1 MRERR
6 RQSLLPS
13 DPEEGDASE
22 VSWAGKR
29 KGGQLAW
36 IDGYS
41 LLRQPF
47 PLHLLLLYIVSRAV
61 RLWDFLLYIVS
72 VLSLEFLLYIVSVL
86 SLGLLLYIVPVLSA
100 SLGLPVVHGARVVC
114 LWDFLLYIVP
124 VLSVSGISCCTSC
137 PSCLSLRLPLAQRV
151 CTVCLCDFLLH
162 SESVLSVSATSSCTA
177 SLYCLSLRLPLVQR
191 VCTVCLCDFLLYS
204 ESVLSVS
211 ATFLLYSRRVCTVCL
226 CDFLLHSESV
236 LSVSATSSCTASLY
250 CLSLRLPLVQPASLY
265 CLPLGYPL
273 VPRVR
278 TGLSLRLPLAQDVYT
293 LISVFLL
300 YKCPYFGSLPS
311 FCTLRMTVEAALVF
325 TFVVYSISLFV
336 CC

>member
-6 RQSLLPS
+6 RQSLPPC

-47 PLHLLLLYIVSRAV
+47 PAPPPPLVHRVRAV

-86 SLGLLLYIVPVLSA
+86 SLGLPIVHRTRVVCQSGTSCCTWCPCCL
-100 SLGLPVVHGARVVC
+100 SLGLPVVHRARVVC
-114 LWDFLLYIVP
+114 LWDFLLYIV
-124 VLSVSGISCCTSC
+124 
-137 PSCLSLRLPLAQRV
+137 
-151 CTVCLCDFLLH
+151 
-162 SESVLSVSATSSCTA
+162 SVLSVSATSSCT
-177 SLYCLSLRLPLVQR
+177 SCPSRLSLGLPLLHR
-191 VCTVCLCDFLLYS
+191 VRTVCLWDILLY
-204 ESVLSVS
+204 
-211 ATFLLYSRRVCTVCL
+211 
-226 CDFLLHSESV
+226 SESV

-278 TGLSLRLPLAQDVYT
+278 T
-293 LISVFLL
+293 VFL
-300 YKCPYFGSLPS
+300 
-311 FCTLRMTVEAALVF
+311 
-325 TFVVYSISLFV
+325 
-336 CC
+336 